1 MRSLVRNKRT
11 IYYALYLG
19 DTEILDE
26 DGYATGMYAPSYAEP
41 QKLEI
46 NVSAARG
53 SAWTREFGDFKNYDR
68 TMVTTQ
74 DLPLDENSILW
85 VDDLDITHPHDYQ
98 VVQVAKSLNENQYA
112 ISKVKVKKVESAND

>member
-19 DTEILDE
+19 DTEVVDS
-26 DGYATGMYAPSYAEP
+26 DGYATGTYAPSYTEP
-41 QKLEI
+41 QKLDI
-46 NVSAARG
+46 NVSAASG
-53 SAWTREFGDFKNYDR
+53 AAWTREFGDFKNYDR

-85 VDDLDITHPHDYQ
+85 IDDLDLTHPHDYQ
-98 VVQVAKSLNENQYA
+98 IVQVAKSLNENRYA
-112 ISKVKVKKVESAND
+112 ISKVKVRKGGES

>member
-26 DGYATGMYAPSYAEP
+26 NGYATGTYAPSYSEP
-41 QKLEI
+41 RKLEI

-68 TMVTTQ
+68 TMVTTD
-74 DLPLDENSILW
+74 DLPIDENSILW
-85 VDDLDITHPHDYQ
+85 VDDLDLTHPHDYQ
-98 VVQVAKSLNENQYA
+98 IVQVAKSLNENQYA
-112 ISKVKVKKVESAND
+112 ISKVKVKKGGES